1 MGRVFY
7 TYKEKF
13 ILGVLETPKKKDKKD
28 CFEEP
33 GTYCTILKCILMKEH
48 GIYVLNLSSF
58 G

>member
-7 TYKEKF
+7 THKEKF
-13 ILGVLETPKKKDKKD
+13 ILGVCRNPPKKD

-48 GIYVLNLSSF
+48 GNICT
-58 G
+58 